1 MYVFGPAFLNK
12 TVGYRYIILPMQ
24 LTKQQQRML
33 FSKNCRK
40 FGFLPSLSQIWKSQL
55 ADLIKLPCL
64 ACAPNCLSF
73 HEGVL
78 YRYKKRTNM
87 LWSVGKLKKKD
98 RNMQQKC
105 VRIVNNYQKCQWC
118 QNLACQLIFVF
129 RVYLGLT
136 SITR

>member
-40 FGFLPSLSQIWKSQL
+40 FGFLPSLSQIWKSPL

-78 YRYKKRTNM
+78 YTKKRLNM
-87 LWSVGKLKKKD
+87 LWSAGNLKKKD
-98 RNMQQKC
+98 RKIQQKC